1 MISGSQN
8 GSSYCHPSSTTIGTD
23 DQLQIDDNPSVA
35 GEASLEKNSFKNK
48 SENKNKSIKLT
59 SQDEDDRQ
67 KMMFLV
73 SHFSKEQLERYE
85 VFRRSK
91 FSKNLIRKVIK
102 DTLNLTISER
112 FAVALAGIAKVYV
125 GQIVEAGLDFMEEKN
140 ETGPLKPKHIR
151 EAERRI
157 KRLTDYA
164 LKYPF

>member
-1 MISGSQN
+1 
-8 GSSYCHPSSTTIGTD
+8 
-23 DQLQIDDNPSVA
+23 
-35 GEASLEKNSFKNK
+35 
-48 SENKNKSIKLT
+48 
-59 SQDEDDRQ
+59 
-67 KMMFLV
+67 FLV

-91 FSKNLIRKVIK
+91 FSKNLIRKIYFFQVIK